1 MGCCELF
8 NLLRRQN
15 VATSIQRGRKL
26 PPSKVCA
33 RNGAAAWMSHFDI
46 RSSSDGQRVTA
57 VGEAAHPQ
65 VLRSSEKS
73 VKTHCFL
80 RRSRFSTKLRNNVE
94 CGRLFFFSF
103 GQRSLIF

>member
-1 MGCCELF
+1 MGLQILRKKCCELY

-33 RNGAAAWMSHFDI
+33 RNGAVAWMSHFDI
-46 RSSSDGQRVTA
+46 RSSIDGQRVTA

-73 VKTHCFL
+73 VKNTL
-80 RRSRFSTKLRNNVE
+80 FSASEQKLRNNVE
-94 CGRLFFFSF
+94 CGRLFFFFHLDS
-103 GQRSLIF
+103 